1 MQDLQEQ
8 IDAQAREIVERKKN
22 HWTSTGYLE
31 GIEYGEERERFR
43 VITLL
48 NNAGWSFEKILEV
61 LELPSSDY
69 NKYKFMLLTM

>member
-48 NNAGWSFEKILEV
+48 NNAGWSLEKILEM
-61 LELPSSDY
+61 LELPPSDY
-69 NKYKFMLLTM
+69 RKYEFLLATC

>member
-1 MQDLQEQ
+1 MQEQ
-8 IDAQAREIVERKKN
+8 IDAQVREIVERKKTRR
-22 HWTSTGYLE
+22 TSTGYLE
-31 GIEYGEERERFR
+31 GIEYGEERKRFR

-48 NNAGWSFEKILEV
+48 NNVGWSLEKILEV